1 MSTLRV
7 TSPLFPT
14 TADSTRPRIGTL
26 AIAGASCC
34 PALMPITLSR
44 ITVTACRV
52 PIDAPVATSFGVML
66 NRPAVFVR
74 IEDRDGA
81 FGWGEIFANWPAA
94 EAEHRARLLVE
105 DMADLLLGH
114 RFDGAKDLFT
124 QLRDKTHIRAL
135 QCGEWG
141 PFRQVIAGLD
151 TAMTDLEA
159 RRAGLPVARFLN
171 PDALQTLACYAS
183 GIAIA
188 QAMDQIAQS
197 RALGFSTF
205 KVKVGFDQD
214 RDTTLLRALVQ
225 SLGTGETLCA
235 DANQAWDLP
244 EAERFVAACRDLPLG
259 WLEEPLPADAPLTHW
274 QALAA
279 QCPIPLAGGEN
290 ITGTGGFADAIATGV
305 FGVLQPDIAKWG
317 GFSGCWPVAKA
328 IRSAG
333 LRYCP
338 HFLGGGIG
346 LVASAHLLAA
356 AEGDGL
362 LEVDVNPNPLRDAFD
377 PWQGAATRGTL
388 TLSDAPGL
396 NITDLPDEIAHFVSY
411 SRDLHI

>member
-1 MSTLRV
+1 
-7 TSPLFPT
+7 
-14 TADSTRPRIGTL
+14 
-26 AIAGASCC
+26 
-34 PALMPITLSR
+34 MPITLSR
-44 ITVTACRV
+44 ITVTAYRV
-52 PIDAPVATSFGVML
+52 PISSPVATSFGVMQ

-74 IEDRDGA
+74 VEDSDGA

-94 EAEHRARLLVE
+94 GAEHRARLVVE
-105 DMADLLLGH
+105 DMADLLLGQSFNSAH
-114 RFDGAKDLFT
+114 DLFT
-124 QLRDKTHIRAL
+124 QLTDKTHIRAL

-159 RRAGLPVARFLN
+159 RRAGVSVARFLN
-171 PDALQTLACYAS
+171 PEAAQTFPCYAS

-188 QAMDQIAQS
+188 QAARQIAQS
-197 RALGFSTF
+197 REAGFSAF
-205 KVKVGFDQD
+205 KVKVGFDLR
-214 RDTTLLRALVQ
+214 RDTDLLTQLTSTLSA
-225 SLGTGETLCA
+225 GETLCA
-235 DANQAWDLP
+235 DANQAWTLP
-244 EAERFVAACRDLPLG
+244 EAERFVATCRNLPLG

-274 QALAA
+274 QALAD
-279 QCPIPLAGGEN
+279 QSPMPLAGGEN

-317 GFSGCWPVAKA
+317 GFSGCWPVAQA
-328 IRSAG
+328 IRAANM
-333 LRYCP
+333 RYCP

-346 LVASAHLLAA
+346 LIASAHLLAA
-356 AEGDGL
+356 AGGDGL

-377 PWQGAATRGTL
+377 PWQGAADRGTL

-396 NITDLPDEIAHFVSY
+396 GITRLPDQIAQFASY

>member
-1 MSTLRV
+1 
-7 TSPLFPT
+7 
-14 TADSTRPRIGTL
+14 
-26 AIAGASCC
+26 
-34 PALMPITLSR
+34 MPINVSR
-44 ITVTACRV
+44 ITVTAYRV
-52 PIDAPVATSFGVML
+52 PISSPVATSFGVMQ

-74 IEDRDGA
+74 VEDSDGA

-94 EAEHRARLLVE
+94 GAEHRARLVVE
-105 DMADLLLGH
+105 DMADLLLGQSFNSAH
-114 RFDGAKDLFT
+114 DLFT
-124 QLRDKTHIRAL
+124 QLTDKTHIRAL

-159 RRAGLPVARFLN
+159 RRAGVSVARFLN
-171 PDALQTLACYAS
+171 PEAAPTVPCYAS

-188 QAMDQIAQS
+188 QSDGQIAQS
-197 RALGFSTF
+197 RQAGFSAF
-205 KVKVGFDQD
+205 KVKVGFDLT
-214 RDTTLLRALVQ
+214 RDTDLLTQLFSTLRA
-225 SLGTGETLCA
+225 GETLCA
-235 DANQAWDLP
+235 DANQAWALP

-274 QALAA
+274 QALAD
-279 QCPIPLAGGEN
+279 QSPMPLAGGEN

-305 FGVLQPDIAKWG
+305 FCVLQPDIAKWG
-317 GFSGCWPVAKA
+317 GFSGCWPVAQA
-328 IRSAG
+328 IRAEN

-346 LVASAHLLAA
+346 LIASAHLLAA
-356 AEGDGL
+356 AGGDGL

-377 PWQGAATRGTL
+377 PWQGAADRGTL

-396 NITDLPDEIAHFVSY
+396 GITSLPDEIAQFATFSH
-411 SRDLHI
+411 DLHV

>member
-1 MSTLRV
+1 MT
-7 TSPLFPT
+7 
-14 TADSTRPRIGTL
+14 
-26 AIAGASCC
+26 IA
-34 PALMPITLSR
+34 R
-44 ITVTACRV
+44 ITVSAYRV
-52 PIDAPVATSFGVML
+52 PIASPVATSFGVMH

-74 IEDRDGA
+74 LEDSEGA

-94 EAEHRARLLVE
+94 GAEHRARLVVE
-105 DMADLLLGH
+105 DMADLLLGQT
-114 RFDGAKDLFT
+114 FKSAQDLFA
-124 QLRDKTHIRAL
+124 QLTDKTHIRAL

-159 RRAGLPVARFLN
+159 RRLGLPVARFLN
-171 PDALQTLACYAS
+171 PNAGQTVPCYAS

-188 QAMDQIAQS
+188 QSGPQIDQS
-197 RALGFSTF
+197 RELGFSMF
-205 KVKVGFDQD
+205 KVKVGFDLD
-214 RDTTLLRALVQ
+214 RDTALLHALIQ
-225 SLGTGETLCA
+225 SLGSGETLCA

-274 QALAA
+274 HALAA
-279 QCPIPLAGGEN
+279 QCPAPLAGGEN

-317 GFSGCWPVAKA
+317 GFSGCYPVAQA
-328 IRSAG
+328 IRNAG

-346 LVASAHLLAA
+346 LIASAHLLAA
-356 AEGDGL
+356 TGGDGR

-377 PWQGAATRGTL
+377 PWQDTQARGTL
-388 TLSDAPGL
+388 SLSDAPGL
-396 NITDLPDEIAHFVSY
+396 GILELPESIAQYQTVANDLCA
-411 SRDLHI
+411 